1 MEIRVTK
8 RTVCDGLIG
17 MAKGFFY
24 TAGSVAILTLICRL
38 FA

>member
-8 RTVCDGLIG
+8 RTVRDGVIG

-24 TAGSVAILTLICRL
+24 TTGFMAVLTLICRL